1 MIKFRL
7 TFFYLFYLV
16 LSILLLAQNDIP
28 LKALVNSNLN
38 KLKLPTNQESFQ
50 LFFRKLDSVEKKM
63 DTHVNIVH
71 FGGSHIQA
79 GFWTEVL
86 MKNFHRQIAD
96 DNPIETFIF
105 PFRAGS
111 TNEPSYYRTLY
122 RGKWDYSRNA
132 KKNDSIPLA
141 ASGAAIITS
150 DTNARVGFDI
160 VNKSFLFPYKKIGVY
175 FDPKSSYEL
184 KLNPDIKNYTIN
196 KVSTFYTEFVFGQ
209 KYDSIFFNINKKD
222 SLNNPLV
229 LYGFAVEDS
238 LKNIGYYPFGV
249 NGASS
254 SSFLKCEYLKD
265 QLLQI
270 KPDLVILSLG
280 VNDAFNRGFSQKT
293 FEKNYDSLIKVIRSV
308 SPKTAILINT
318 INDHYSSK
326 KVPNINSLN
335 VRNAIYDLQKKHDI
349 AIWDMFEIMGGLGS
363 IKVWQKFDLAAKD
376 KIHFK
381 ARGYYMIGKLMFD
394 AINDSFVEY
403 KKGM

>member
-1 MIKFRL
+1 MKHLAFIVLCFFFKNMI
-7 TFFYLFYLV
+7 
-16 LSILLLAQNDIP
+16 AQNDIP
-28 LKALVNSNLN
+28 LRALVNTEKN
-38 KLKLPTNQESFQ
+38 KLILPTDKKSFY
-50 LFFRKLDSVEKKM
+50 LFFDKLDSVERKLNA
-63 DTHVNIVH
+63 HVNIVH

-86 MKNFHRQIAD
+86 MKNFHRQISD
-96 DNPIETFIF
+96 DNPIETFVF
-105 PFRAGS
+105 PFRAGA

-122 RGKWDYSRNA
+122 RGDWTYSRNA
-132 KKNDSIPLA
+132 KKNDAIPLA

-150 DTNARVGFDI
+150 DTNAKVGFDI

-175 FDPKSSYEL
+175 FDPKSSFEL
-184 KLNPDIKNYTIN
+184 ELNLDNNNYTTS
-196 KVSTFYTEFVFGQ
+196 KVSTFYTEYIFGQ
-209 KYDSIFFNINKKD
+209 KNDSIFFKVKRKD
-222 SLNNPLV
+222 TLNNPLI

-254 SSFLKCEYLKD
+254 SSFLKCEYLSQ

-270 KPDLVILSLG
+270 NPDLVILSLG
-280 VNDAFNRGFSQKT
+280 VNDAYNTGFSQKA
-293 FEKNYDSLIKVIRSV
+293 FEKNYDSLIKIIKSV
-308 SPKTAILINT
+308 TPNAAILINT

-326 KVPNINSLN
+326 KVPNINSLG
-335 VRNAIYDLQKKHDI
+335 VRNGIYNLQKKYDI

-363 IKVWQKFDLAAKD
+363 IKVWQKYDLAAKD

-394 AINDSFVEY
+394 AINDSFIEY
-403 KKGM
+403 KKSIKQ

>member
-1 MIKFRL
+1 MRKINSFILL
-7 TFFYLFYLV
+7 TALTQ
-16 LSILLLAQNDIP
+16 LLLAQNDIP
-28 LKALVNSNLN
+28 INALVNTATN
-38 KLKLPTNQESFQ
+38 KLVMPKNSSTFVNFFQ
-50 LFFRKLDSVEKKM
+50 KLDSVEKRLNAN
-63 DTHVNIVH
+63 VNIIH

-86 MKNFHRQIAD
+86 MKNFHRQISD
-96 DNPIETFIF
+96 DNPIETFVF
-105 PFRAGS
+105 PFKAGS

-122 RGKWDYSRNA
+122 RGQWSYSRNA
-132 KKNDSIPLA
+132 KKSDSIPLA
-141 ASGAAIITS
+141 ASGAAIITT
-150 DTNARVGFDI
+150 DTNAKVGFNI

-184 KLNPDIKNYTIN
+184 DILLGNKNYEI
-196 KVSTFYTEFVFGQ
+196 KKISPFYTEFIFGQ
-209 KYDSIFFNINKKD
+209 RNDSIFFKVKKKD

-254 SSFLKCEYLKD
+254 SSFLKCEYLIP
-265 QLLQI
+265 QLQQI

-280 VNDAFNRGFSQKT
+280 VNDAFNKGYAQKT
-293 FEKNYDSLIKVIRSV
+293 FEKNYDSLIQIIRSV
-308 SPKTAILINT
+308 SPNAAIIINT

-326 KVPNINSLN
+326 KVPNINSLS
-335 VRNAIYDLQKKHDI
+335 VRNAIFNLQKKHDI
-349 AIWDMFEIMGGLGS
+349 AIWDMFQIMGGLGS
-363 IKVWQKFDLAAKD
+363 IKVWQKYDLAAKD

-394 AINDSFVEY
+394 AINESFMEY
-403 KKGM
+403 KKTLKN